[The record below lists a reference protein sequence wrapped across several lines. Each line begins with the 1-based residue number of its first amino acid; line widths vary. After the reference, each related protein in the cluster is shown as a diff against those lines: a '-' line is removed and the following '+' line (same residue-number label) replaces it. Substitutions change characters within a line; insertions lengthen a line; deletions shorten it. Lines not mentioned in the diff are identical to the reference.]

1 MTEYIHTTMKLME
14 ILTWILSLM
23 MDAVANLN
31 AFVQRMQH
39 FSSRNM
45 WCVGVCF
52 ETSHGKSKSDGF
64 GGVVKGYA
72 RRDMTTKKYFNM

>member
-1 MTEYIHTTMKLME
+1 MIEYIHTTMKLME

-31 AFVQRMQH
+31 AFVQWMQH

-45 WCVGVCF
+45 WFVGVYF
-52 ETSHGKSKSDGF
+52 ETSHGRSESDGF
-64 GGVVKGYA
+64 GGVVKGYT
-72 RRDMTTKKYFNM
+72 RRDMTTKKCFNT